1 MGGYSIIGVGAIRRQ
16 IDRVTDAEHR
26 QGPEAIIDACR
37 YAAPAAIGLRL
48 ASRNDD
54 MRFRAMDLNEH
65 IKHLEQDHRP
75 MQLPINAAKIIA
87 RLHARLKPNEEFSRG
102 ARRMTEADAEAVLA
116 SMSLVL
122 RELGWA
128 RP

>member
-1 MGGYSIIGVGAIRRQ
+1 MKSTNGIRRQ
-16 IDRVTDAEHR
+16 IDRVSDAEHR

-37 YAAPAAIGLRL
+37 YAAPAAIGLWLSGRE
-48 ASRNDD
+48 SDE
-54 MRFRAMDLNEH
+54 RFRAVDLNEH
-65 IKHLEQDHRP
+65 IKHLERNPSP
-75 MQLPINAAKIIA
+75 MALLINAAKVIA

-102 ARRMTEADAEAVLA
+102 ARRLTEADAEAALA

-128 RP
+128 RS

>member
-1 MGGYSIIGVGAIRRQ
+1 MA
-16 IDRVTDAEHR
+16 
-26 QGPEAIIDACR
+26 
-37 YAAPAAIGLRL
+37 LL
-48 ASRNDD
+48 
-54 MRFRAMDLNEH
+54 
-65 IKHLEQDHRP
+65 
-75 MQLPINAAKIIA
+75 INAAKVIA

-102 ARRMTEADAEAVLA
+102 ARRLTEADAEAALA